1 MLKILK
7 REQGWLC
14 YGRIDQTLVH
24 DSISELIDQFHAM
37 PVTLKDDKRSFV
49 KQGDLQGQ
57 LVVAKRPVDKNRR
70 LWSRF
75 LSLLR
80 PGEAMQTLLTMLRFQ
95 ELGIAAVSP
104 IMVLEQRKLGFL
116 VDSWLV
122 YEFREGQPVDKSHL
136 PGIVQLLKR
145 LHQHGFRHD
154 DPNYGNFLLDQ
165 NHDLFLIDC
174 KGRKRVGTFTDNVDF
189 YLLTARNPDVTE
201 AEVQALAKA
210 SNNTLGYWLSR
221 CYIGYKNLRN
231 RVKLI
236 LRGKRSSKADKQ

>member
-7 REQGWLC
+7 RQQSWVC
-14 YGRIDQTLVH
+14 YGLIDQELQH
-24 DSISELIDQFHAM
+24 SAINELIDQFHAM
-37 PVTLKDDKRSFV
+37 PNTLKDDKRSLV
-49 KQGDLQGQ
+49 KSGDLSGQ
-57 LVVAKRPVDKNRR
+57 LVVAKRPIDKNRR

-95 ELGIAAVSP
+95 ELGIPAVSP

-122 YEFREGQPVDKSHL
+122 YGYREGEPVNKNHL
-136 PGIVQLLKR
+136 PEIVQLLQY

-165 NHDLFLIDC
+165 NQTIFLIDC

-189 YLLTARNPDVTE
+189 YLLTVRNPDVT
-201 AEVQALAKA
+201 AQEVQALTNALK
-210 SNNTLGYWLSR
+210 TTPGYRLSQ

-231 RVKLI
+231 RIKLL
-236 LRGKRSSKADKQ
+236 LRGAPSSKADKR